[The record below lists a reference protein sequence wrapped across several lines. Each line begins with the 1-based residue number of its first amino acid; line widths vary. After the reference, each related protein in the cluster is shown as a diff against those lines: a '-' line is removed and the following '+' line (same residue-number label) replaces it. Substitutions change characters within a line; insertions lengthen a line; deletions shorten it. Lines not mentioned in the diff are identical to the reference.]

1 MLLSRDSSGRDL
13 ASELDSVH
21 HYYEGLVIG
30 ETRRLLVG
38 KLNIT
43 DYIADIVCVALNH
56 LPPRYIRHDVDM
68 AFYLSPKE
76 RGEIEEKINNAV
88 VDAIA
93 FVDASSTQY
102 NGARGNTVSLVGWL
116 RGQQNGCRR

>member
-1 MLLSRDSSGRDL
+1 MLVSRDSLGRDL

-21 HYYEGLVIG
+21 NYYEGLVIDQ
-30 ETRRLLVG
+30 TRSQLAGQLG
-38 KLNIT
+38 NT
-43 DYIADIVCVALNH
+43 DYVADIVCVALNH

-76 RGEIEEKINNAV
+76 RGEMNDKISAAV

-93 FVDASSTQY
+93 FVNASDTQY
-102 NGARGNTVSLVGWL
+102 D
-116 RGQQNGCRR
+116 